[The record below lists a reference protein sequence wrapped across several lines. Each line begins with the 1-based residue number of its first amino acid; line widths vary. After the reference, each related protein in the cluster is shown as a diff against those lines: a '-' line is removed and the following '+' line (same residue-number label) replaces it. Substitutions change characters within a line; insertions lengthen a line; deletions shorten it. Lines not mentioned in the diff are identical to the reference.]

1 MANEKRL
8 IDANMLCD
16 GCSFKTQSGECIMP
30 FCKVRTLPAVDVVEA
45 IHAYWMYADELDE
58 SGDLQAY
65 CSNCMALDLH
75 APRKK
80 NDVPY
85 CWRCGAKMDGD
96 GNA

>member
-1 MANEKRL
+1 
-8 IDANMLCD
+8 
-16 GCSFKTQSGECIMP
+16 
-30 FCKVRTLPAVDVVEA
+30 
-45 IHAYWMYADELDE
+45 MYDDELDE

-65 CSNCMALDLH
+65 CSNCMAFDLH

-96 GNA
+96 GDG